1 MSEVKTRVV
10 WLQDGFGGG
19 GHAEVCLASDYAA
32 LEAECE
38 RLTDELAAEIQKRWD
53 GNEQS
58 SREHREEIDQL
69 RAELAALKAQQ
80 VGQESEPAPKQHP
93 DDAAVDRFA
102 AAMKAKLARSREKGR
117 HGWQN
122 CTAPHL
128 SAMLYDHLYKADPLD
143 VGNFAMML
151 HQNGQAIELPF
162 EARGRH
168 TAPQPAPAQDMA
180 GWIPVAERLPSSRQ
194 PVLACYTNAY
204 GHGRTIR
211 AQWLAK
217 FQEESDDID
226 NFDAEYD
233 EETDTYYAP
242 EGWYELIDN
251 WGEYSSVGVTEGII
265 THWMPL
271 PAAPAD
277 QRR

>member
-1 MSEVKTRVV
+1 MTIPNELRPLLERIVKADASIGATSIE
-10 WLQDGFGGG
+10 LMDGWKAM
-19 GHAEVCLASDYAA
+19 AELRAMLAAAPAQGQQVECQERRAA
-32 LEAECE
+32 L
-38 RLTDELAAEIQKRWD
+38 LKV
-53 GNEQS
+53 
-58 SREHREEIDQL
+58 SRDADKL

-168 TAPQPAPAQDMA
+168 TAPQPAAHHIEQALDTVTPAK
-180 GWIPVAERLPSSRQ
+180 S
-194 PVLACYTNAY
+194 
-204 GHGRTIR
+204 
-211 AQWLAK
+211 
-217 FQEESDDID
+217 
-226 NFDAEYD
+226 
-233 EETDTYYAP
+233 
-242 EGWYELIDN
+242 
-251 WGEYSSVGVTEGII
+251 
-265 THWMPL
+265 
-271 PAAPAD
+271 
-277 QRR
+277 

>member
-1 MSEVKTRVV
+1 MNEVKRTQQHILRAMVMNYAE
-10 WLQDGFGGG
+10 
-19 GHAEVCLASDYAA
+19 GHAWDRLDSEACAEAADEIAA
-32 LEAECE
+32 LEAECK
-38 RLTDELAAEIQKRWD
+38 RLRDELAVAINVPSIAAIQDFLHSECAKQNVQLGAER
-53 GNEQS
+53 
-58 SREHREEIDQL
+58 DQL
-69 RAELAALKAQQ
+69 RAELSTIKAQQ
-80 VGQESEPAPKQHP
+80 VGQESELAPKQHP

-168 TAPQPAPAQDMA
+168 TTPQPAPAAQDVA
-180 GWIPVAERLPSSRQ
+180 GWISVTERLPEVAQEVIVSTEFEGVCAGILDS
-194 PVLACYTNAY
+194 Y
-204 GHGRTIR
+204 GEWF
-211 AQWLAK
+211 APC
-217 FQEESDDID
+217 S
-226 NFDAEYD
+226 EYKL
-233 EETDTYYAP
+233 TR
-242 EGWYELIDN
+242 
-251 WGEYSSVGVTEGII
+251 V

-271 PAAPAD
+271 PAAPAHD
-277 QRR
+277 KPSWEVRL

>member
-1 MSEVKTRVV
+1 MSGQTQPETA
-10 WLQDGFGGG
+10 LQALAEKLRTDAIAIFGEGQSERDIIEWFYG
-19 GHAEVCLASDYAA
+19 ALLAAAPAQGQQVECQERRAA
-32 LEAECE
+32 L
-38 RLTDELAAEIQKRWD
+38 LKV
-53 GNEQS
+53 
-58 SREHREEIDQL
+58 SRDADKL

-168 TAPQPAPAQDMA
+168 TAPAQPAAHHIEQALDMVTPAKSEVQRLRVA
-180 GWIPVAERLPSSRQ
+180 LTQLLSYAERQICAHDNTHRGGAIWEICDDCGAKWADDEGGKPEFKWPNEIEDARAA
-194 PVLACYTNAY
+194 LAAST
-204 GHGRTIR
+204 G
-211 AQWLAK
+211 
-217 FQEESDDID
+217 QEVEK
-226 NFDAEYD
+226 
-233 EETDTYYAP
+233 
-242 EGWYELIDN
+242 
-251 WGEYSSVGVTEGII
+251 
-265 THWMPL
+265 
-271 PAAPAD
+271 
-277 QRR
+277 